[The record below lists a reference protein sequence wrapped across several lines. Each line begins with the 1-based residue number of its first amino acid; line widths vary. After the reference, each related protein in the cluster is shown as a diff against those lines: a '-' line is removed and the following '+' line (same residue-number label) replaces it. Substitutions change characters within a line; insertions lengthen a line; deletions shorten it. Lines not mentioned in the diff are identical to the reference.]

1 MELVRTEDQELI
13 AKTAADFVKEK
24 SPIARVRALRD
35 TNDPVGFSR
44 ELWKEMAEL
53 GWIGIPFPE
62 SVGGAGLG
70 FAELAVVLEELGR
83 SLAPEP
89 FLSTVL
95 LAGQALLL
103 SGDEAKARQWLP
115 RVCKGEAILALAQQE
130 AKSRWDLAAVETR
143 AERAGRGFRI
153 RGEKMQVLD
162 GHVADAFVVV
172 ARTAGGARDADGIGL
187 FLVPKGAAG
196 LTVVR
201 QSRVDGRNAAL
212 VKLDGVEVGPDAAL
226 GAPGAGQAPLAGA
239 GQAPLAGA
247 VDRATVGLAA
257 EMLGGMQQAFA
268 LTLEHLKHRHQFGV
282 PIGSFQALKHRAANV
297 YIELELAKSAVMA
310 AARAVDADAPDLP
323 KLVSLAKARCSD
335 AYLLAAN
342 EGVQMF
348 GGVGMTD
355 EYDIG
360 FYLKRARAAE
370 LSFGDAAFHRARW
383 ATLSGY

>member
-13 AKTAADFVKEK
+13 AKTAGDFVKQR
-24 SPIARVRALRD
+24 SPIARVRELRD

-44 ELWKEMAEL
+44 ALWKEMAEL
-53 GWIGIPFPE
+53 GWVGIAFPE
-62 SVGGAGLG
+62 SAGGAGLG
-70 FAELAVVLEELGR
+70 FAELAVVMEELGR
-83 SLAPEP
+83 TLAPEP

-95 LAGQALLL
+95 LAGQTLLL
-103 SGDEAKARQWLP
+103 SGDAAKQAAWLP
-115 RVCKGEAILALAQQE
+115 RVCKGEAVLALAQQE
-130 AKSRWDLAAVETR
+130 ARSRYDLAHVETR
-143 AERAGRGFRI
+143 AEAAGAGFRLT
-153 RGEKMQVLD
+153 GEKIQVLD
-162 GHVADAFVVV
+162 GHVADVILVS
-172 ARTAGGARDADGIGL
+172 ARTSGKARDESGITLFALRSDTPGL
-187 FLVPKGAAG
+187 KI
-196 LTVVR
+196 TR
-201 QSRVDGRNAAL
+201 QSRVDDRNVAIVA
-212 VKLDGVEVGPDAAL
+212 LDGVAVPEDAVV
-226 GAPGAGQAPLAGA
+226 GAPGGGHTL
-239 GQAPLAGA
+239 LERA
-247 VDRATVGLAA
+247 VDRATVGLCA

-268 LTLEHLKHRHQFGV
+268 LTIEHLKSRVQFGV

-297 YIELELAKSAVMA
+297 FIELELAKSAVMA
-310 AARAVDADAPDLP
+310 AARAVDAGEPDLA

-360 FYLKRARAAE
+360 FYLKRARVAE